1 MGVLASKRKKE
12 KRSYLLYGGGMG
24 RKILLC
30 LKCDIQYLTFC
41 PFSKIILLRR
51 HSKDANSVHIFFY
64 PFELESRNFSPP
76 LKTILS
82 PCND

>member
-41 PFSKIILLRR
+41 HFPKLSF
-51 HSKDANSVHIFFY
+51 
-64 PFELESRNFSPP
+64 LEDTPKM
-76 LKTILS
+76 LILS
-82 PCND
+82 TYFFIPLS